1 MKWLKSFRLFEGIVR
16 RYRESDVKEI
26 GYITKNVEIRID
38 VEAIGHVLYERKWRH
53 GTATEQGRIV
63 ASITE
68 DEIIETIEE
77 AIEQITISLM
87 QDEFDIYQNS
97 DNYPTRGIKAGDPN
111 RFVIKNKETNL
122 NIVCQL
128 EPGDEQFT
136 LTVITVMKK
145 ADFKAYHGQYV
156 VEIGSGASNSY
167 IAN

>member
-1 MKWLKSFRLFEGIVR
+1 MKYLKSFEIFENVVR

-38 VEAIGHVLYERKWRH
+38 VEAIGHVLYDRKWRH
-53 GTATEQGRIV
+53 GSSLEGGRLV

-68 DEIIETIEE
+68 DEIIDTVEN

-87 QDEFDIYQNS
+87 QDEFDIYQNR
-97 DNYPTRGIKAGDPN
+97 DNYPTKGVKAGDPN
-111 RFVIKNKETNL
+111 RFVIKNRETNL

-128 EPGDEQFT
+128 EAGEEQFT

-145 ADFKAYHGQYV
+145 SDFKAYSGQYV
-156 VEIGSGASNSY
+156 VEVGSGRSMSY
-167 IAN
+167 IVN

>member
-1 MKWLKSFRLFEGIVR
+1 MKWLKSFRIFESIIR

-38 VEAIGHVLYERKWRH
+38 VEAIGHVLYDRKWRH
-53 GTATEQGRIV
+53 GTTAEQGKIV

-68 DEIIETIEE
+68 DEIIETIEN

-111 RFVIKNKETNL
+111 RFVIKNKENNL

-128 EPGDEQFT
+128 EPGEEQFT

-156 VEIGSGASNSY
+156 VEIGAGPTRSY
-167 IAN
+167 IFN